1 MLETIENLSA
11 QGRYEEALQSALGA
25 LASSPQNPQLLYNVA
40 SLYDCLGLEQQAIPF
55 YQAAINHQ
63 LNGQDLRDA
72 YLGLGSTYRA
82 LGRYQESLE
91 TFDTG
96 LRLFPNASE
105 IRMFRAMTLY
115 NLGHAKE
122 AVAQLLIL
130 LMNSN
135 SSEEIIRYKKAITF
149 YSDDLDRIE

>member
-1 MLETIENLSA
+1 MLQTIENLSA
-11 QGRYEEALQSALGA
+11 QGRYEDALQSALGS
-25 LASSPQNPQLLYNVA
+25 LAASPQNPQLLYTVA

-55 YQAAINHQ
+55 YQAAINHR
-63 LNGQDLRDA
+63 LSGQDLRDA

-82 LGRYQESLE
+82 LGRYHESLE

-96 LRLFPNASE
+96 LKNFPNASE

-122 AVAQLLIL
+122 AVTQLLML

>member
-1 MLETIENLSA
+1 MLETIENLST

-25 LASSPQNPQLLYNVA
+25 LASSPQNSKLLYNVA

-55 YQAAINHQ
+55 YRAAIDHQ
-63 LNGQDLRDA
+63 LSGQDLRDA

-82 LGRYQESLE
+82 LGRYHESLE

-96 LRLFPNASE
+96 LRLFPDACE

-122 AVAQLLIL
+122 AVAQLLML
-130 LMNSN
+130 LINSN

>member
-25 LASSPQNPQLLYNVA
+25 LASSPLNPQLLYNVA

-63 LNGQDLRDA
+63 LGGQDLRDA

-122 AVAQLLIL
+122 AVAQLLML

-135 SSEEIIRYKKAITF
+135 SSQEIIRYKKAITF